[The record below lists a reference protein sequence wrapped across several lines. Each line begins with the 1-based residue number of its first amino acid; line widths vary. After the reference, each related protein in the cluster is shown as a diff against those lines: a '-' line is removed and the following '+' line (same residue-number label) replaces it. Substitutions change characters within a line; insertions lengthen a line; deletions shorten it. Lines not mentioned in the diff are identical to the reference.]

1 MTNPTSNFGWQMP
14 TSTDL
19 VTDLPAD
26 FEVFGQAVDT
36 SLADLKGGTSGQI
49 LAKATNADMDFTWIT
64 NDVGDI
70 TAVTAGTGIS
80 GGGTSGA
87 ITITNS
93 MATEID
99 AKGDLIAGTGAD
111 AFSRLAVGT
120 NNQVLT
126 ADSTTATGLKWAAAS
141 SGAMTLIGTTTLG
154 SAAADITFSSISSSY
169 QNLKILFSGRSDS
182 AGNNVVQLHLR
193 FNADTGSNYRTIW
206 LGGFST
212 VAVTDDAVKA
222 QIDARY
228 IPGVIPGNDR
238 IGTSEITIFNYKETT
253 LKKGLQFLTTTNV
266 DAPSVFTGQGVWNS
280 TSAINAIRIFPSSGN
295 FIVGTSVSLY
305 GWS

>member
-1 MTNPTSNFGWQMP
+1 
-14 TSTDL
+14 L